1 MATFGHHDG
10 ERMNIERKSFGID
23 VKVTDGEQGIVEAIV
38 SVFNNVDSYG
48 DRVRFGFFDESLRG
62 KMPKGVWAHNWNIPV
77 AKTLEARE
85 LMPGDPLLP
94 ESLKDLG
101 GLYIKGKFNLN
112 TQRGAEA
119 YSDIK
124 EGIIDEFSIGYT
136 VVEEQYAPDGA
147 RELIKGKLYEWS
159 PVLFGANS
167 ETAVISAKGLNDDVM
182 HVGTDVQR
190 LLDRLNE
197 RAEIRQK
204 EGRTLSSANV
214 TRLSELMDTLSA
226 AINNIKILIDSAQPT
241 NAKAAMEMESLRA
254 IVNKRNNK
262 Q

>member
-1 MATFGHHDG
+1 
-10 ERMNIERKSFGID
+10 MNIERKSYRFEL
-23 VKVTDGEQGIVEAIV
+23 KATEPAQGIVEAIV

-85 LMPGDPLLP
+85 LMPGDPMLP
-94 ESLKDLG
+94 DTLKDLG

-136 VVEEQYAPDGA
+136 VSEEAYAPDGA
-147 RELIKGKLYEWS
+147 RELIKGNLYEWS

-167 ETAVISAKGLNDDVM
+167 ATALISAKGLNEDVGD
-182 HVGTDVQR
+182 VGTDVAR
-190 LLDRLNE
+190 LLERLND
-197 RAEIRQK
+197 RANIRKK

-214 TRLSELMDTLSA
+214 ARLSELMNTLTA
-226 AINNIKILIDSAQPT
+226 AIENIKVLIDSAQPT
-241 NAKAAMEMESLRA
+241 NAKAAMEMEALRSL
-254 IVNKRNNK
+254 VNNRKK
-262 Q
+262 